1 MMGGVMGIFQYED
14 DLLRMVRRLKDA
26 GFARPIVLSPV
37 PLEHELEAIYG
48 ERKSPVRRFSL
59 AGGITGATGG
69 FALAVAC
76 ALVFVL
82 PTGGRPVIAFP
93 PFLVISYEMT
103 ILLGVLFTLIG
114 FHVVSGL
121 PAWQD
126 HPYDERLN
134 VDRFGVIVP
143 CASDAE
149 RGEAQRLIREGGAEE
164 VREVEDAS

>member
-1 MMGGVMGIFQYED
+1 MGGVMGIFQYED
-14 DLLRMVRRLKDA
+14 DLLRSVQRLKDA
-26 GFARPIVLSPV
+26 GLPRPIVVSPV
-37 PLEHELEAIYG
+37 PLEHELEHIYG
-48 ERKSPVRRFSL
+48 PRKSPVRRFSL
-59 AGGITGATGG
+59 AGGLTGAVAG

-82 PTGGRPVIAFP
+82 PTAGRAVIPFP

-103 ILLGVLFTLIG
+103 ILMGVLFTLIG

-143 CASDAE
+143 CASDAQ
-149 RGEAQRLIREGGAEE
+149 RSEAKRLIREGGAED